1 MNYPAASCGVSKDLY
16 DNFPNVVTPE
26 CFYRGSRSGLAF
38 GLPILLDAASW
49 GGTRRVHRLRSDV
62 ASGRG
67 SAPTTFAIIA
77 VVVKWPMTPT
87 TSARRL

>member
-38 GLPILLDAASW
+38 GLPIYLTQQAGGEPAA
-49 GGTRRVHRLRSDV
+49 VN
-62 ASGRG
+62 A
-67 SAPTTFAIIA
+67 
-77 VVVKWPMTPT
+77 
-87 TSARRL
+87 